1 MSLRM
6 VVIGLI
12 LLTAAGL
19 GLVAWQLVTPPTTQ
33 VVVQQPQQEAP
44 PPAPTSGRFL
54 AAARAIP
61 AGTLVRDED
70 FRSQEMAMNAVPEGA
85 LADTPEMRAQ
95 IRGALVRDYI
105 DPRTL
110 VTANMVLR
118 PRDRGFLAAVLAPGT
133 RAVSIPVDQVSGVA
147 GLIWPGDRVDL
158 LLIQESGIEGAP
170 ASQRVFSEIMLADVR
185 VIAIDQLIVQGA
197 SSADGTTG
205 HLARVVTLQVTDDE
219 AQRIAVGSRLGR
231 LQLTIRAAEPPP
243 VPVTAESGVVFGRDV
258 SPTLA
263 NASTVVVNRV
273 RVIQGDTIG
282 EVTFK

>member
-6 VVIGLI
+6 IVMGLI

-19 GLVAWQLVTPPTTQ
+19 GMVAWQLVSPPTQ
-33 VVVQQPQQEAP
+33 IVVQQQQQPAP

-54 AAARAIP
+54 VAVRAIP
-61 AGTLVRDED
+61 AGTLIRDDD
-70 FRSQEMAMNAVPEGA
+70 FRPQELAITAAPDGA
-85 LADTPEMRAQ
+85 IVDTPENRLQ
-95 IRGALVRDYI
+95 IRGAMM
-105 DPRTL
+105 RTYVDQKAV
-110 VTANMVLR
+110 VTTEMVLR

-133 RAVSIPVDQVSGVA
+133 RAVSISVDPVSGVA

-158 LLIQESGIEGAP
+158 ILVQESGLEGAP
-170 ASQRVFSEIMLADVR
+170 VSQRIFSEIMLADVR
-185 VIAIDQLIVQGA
+185 VIAIDQLIAQGA

-205 HLARVVTLQVTDDE
+205 HLARVITLQVTDEE
-219 AQRIAVGSRLGR
+219 AQRIAVGTRLGK

-243 VPVTAESGVVFGRDV
+243 VPVVAESGVIFGRDV

-273 RVIQGDTIG
+273 RVIQGENIG

>member
-6 VVIGLI
+6 IVLGLI

-19 GLVAWQLVTPPTTQ
+19 GMVAWQIVSPPTQ
-33 VVVQQPQQEAP
+33 IVVQQQAQPVA

-54 AAARAIP
+54 VAARAIP
-61 AGTLVRDED
+61 AGTLIRDDD
-70 FRSQEMAMNAVPEGA
+70 FRPQDMALTAVPEGA
-85 LADTPEMRAQ
+85 IADTPENRLQ
-95 IRGALVRDYI
+95 IRGAMVRTYVDQKAV
-105 DPRTL
+105 
-110 VTANMVLR
+110 VTVEMVLR

-133 RAVSIPVDQVSGVA
+133 RAVSISVDPVSGVA

-158 LLIQESGIEGAP
+158 ILVQESGIEGAP
-170 ASQRVFSEIMLADVR
+170 LSQRIFSEIMLADVR
-185 VIAIDQLIVQGA
+185 VIAIDQLIAQGA

-205 HLARVVTLQVTDDE
+205 HLARVVSLQVTDEE
-219 AQRIAVGSRLGR
+219 AQRIAVGTRLGR
-231 LQLTIRAAEPPP
+231 LQLTIRASEPPP
-243 VPVTAESGVVFGRDV
+243 VPVAAESGVIFGRDV

-273 RVIQGDTIG
+273 RVIQGDSIG

>member
-6 VVIGLI
+6 IVLMLI
-12 LLTAAGL
+12 LLTAVGL
-19 GLVAWQLVTPPTTQ
+19 GLVAWQLVTPPTQ
-33 VVVQQPQQEAP
+33 VTVQAP
-44 PPAPTSGRFL
+44 TPTAPPAPTSGRFL
-54 AAARAIP
+54 AAARPIP
-61 AGTLVRDED
+61 AGTLLRDED
-70 FRSQEMAMNAVPEGA
+70 LRAQEMALNAAPEGA
-85 LADTPEMRAQ
+85 VADTPDNRAQ
-95 IRGALVRDYI
+95 VRGALVRTYVDAKTVMTQ
-105 DPRTL
+105 D
-110 VTANMVLR
+110 MMLR

-133 RAVSIPVDQVSGVA
+133 RAVSIAVDQVSGVA

-158 LLIQESGIEGAP
+158 LLVQESGLEGAP
-170 ASQRVFSEIMLADVR
+170 SSQRIFSEIMMADVR

-205 HLARVVTLQVTDDE
+205 HLARVITLQVTEEE

-231 LQLTIRAAEPPP
+231 IQLTIRAAEPLPTP
-243 VPVTAESGVVFGRDV
+243 VAAEGGAIFARDV

-273 RVIQGDTIG
+273 RVIQGESVG

>member
-1 MSLRM
+1 MSVRM
-6 VVIGLI
+6 LVLGLI

-19 GLVAWQLVTPPTTQ
+19 GLVAWQLAQPPVQ
-33 VVVQQPQQEAP
+33 VAVAP
-44 PPAPTSGRFL
+44 AQAPVPAAPVSGKYL

-61 AGTLVRDED
+61 AGTLIRDED
-70 FRSQEMAMNAVPEGA
+70 FRSQDVALNAVPEGA
-85 LADTPEMRAQ
+85 ITDTPDNRTQ
-95 IRGALVRDYI
+95 VRGALMRSYI
-105 DPRTL
+105 DARTV
-110 VTANMVLR
+110 VTSEMMLR

-133 RAVSIPVDQVSGVA
+133 RAVSISVDPVSGVA

-158 LLIQESGIEGAP
+158 ILVQESAVEGAP
-170 ASQRVFSEIMLADVR
+170 ASQRIFSEIMLSDVR

-205 HLARVVTLQVTDDE
+205 HLARVVTLQVSEEE

-231 LQLTIRAAEPPP
+231 LQLTIRAAEPLPAAA
-243 VPVTAESGVVFGRDV
+243 TAESGVIFGRDV

-273 RVIQGDTIG
+273 RVIQGENVG